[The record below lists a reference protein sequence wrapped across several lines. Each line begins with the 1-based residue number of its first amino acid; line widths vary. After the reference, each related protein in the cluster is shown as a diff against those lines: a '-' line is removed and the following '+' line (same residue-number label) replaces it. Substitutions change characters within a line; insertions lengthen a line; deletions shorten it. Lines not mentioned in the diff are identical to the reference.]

1 MYNVIIRKKINCFF
15 SIPLFL
21 LIIPPLAIPYFLKIT
36 FLIVVIALAVS
47 ISFIFGRRY
56 FFKRLN
62 EEIDKR
68 LENYIKVKEEASHIK
83 EGLDNPTG
91 IKTKG
96 ESKLV
101 SKKYENVT
109 VLFADIQ
116 GFTKIVEHLNP
127 DQLIDELDKFFFQF
141 DMVVDKYKIEKIK
154 TIGDAYMAAGGVP
167 NKNSTNPVEVVLSA
181 MEIQRHMIKQKED
194 HKVFWEL
201 RVGIHTGPVISGKL
215 GRSKTSPDIWGDT
228 VNVASRME
236 SSGVAGEVNITGITY
251 EFVKDFFVC
260 EYRGKMPIKYKG
272 EIDMYFVRKI
282 IPSLSVGGLGEEPN
296 ELFNVRLQQIRFND
310 IEEVII
316 ERLTKELTQQ
326 MYYHN
331 AEHTIDVIT
340 QIEILGRGENV
351 SEEELLIIKTAAL
364 MHDVGFLVSYND
376 HETKSIEIAKE
387 VLPAYQY
394 SSAQIDAIVEL
405 IEVTRPEVKPANK
418 LEYIMKDADLDYLG
432 RSDFMRISEK
442 LYKELIEFDKEITQ
456 IEWLKKQY
464 GFLLKQQY
472 YTDTAKQIRQI
483 NKEKH
488 LEKIKEML
496 SIHN

>member
-1 MYNVIIRKKINCFF
+1 MHNELNIRKKFNCFF
-15 SIPLFL
+15 SFPLFFI
-21 LIIPPLAIPYFLKIT
+21 IIPPLAIPYFLTII
-36 FLIVVIALAVS
+36 FFIIAALVISV
-47 ISFIFGRRY
+47 SFILGRRY

-83 EGLDNPTG
+83 EGLDNPNG
-91 IKTKG
+91 FKTKG
-96 ESKLV
+96 ETKLV
-101 SKKYENVT
+101 SKKHENVT

-127 DQLIDELDKFFFQF
+127 EQLIDELDKFFFQF

-154 TIGDAYMAAGGVP
+154 TIGDAYMAAGGIP
-167 NKNSTNPVEVVLSA
+167 NKNSANPIEVILSA
-181 MEIQRHMIKQKED
+181 MEIQRHMMKQKED

-201 RVGIHTGPVISGKL
+201 RIGIHTGPVISGKL
-215 GRSKTSPDIWGDT
+215 GRSKTNSDIWGDT

-236 SSGVAGEVNITGITY
+236 SSGVAGKINITGKTY

-272 EIDMYFVRKI
+272 EIDMYFVKKI
-282 IPSLSVGGLGEEPN
+282 IPMLSVDGLGEEPN
-296 ELFNVRLQQIRFND
+296 ELFSVRLQQIRFND

-316 ERLTKELTQQ
+316 ERLTKELSQR

-331 AEHTIDVIT
+331 VEHTIDVIT
-340 QIEILGRGENV
+340 QIEIIGRGEKV
-351 SEEELLIIKTAAL
+351 SEEELLILKTAAL
-364 MHDVGFLVSYND
+364 MHAIGFLVSYNY
-376 HETKSIEIAKE
+376 HESKSVDIVKE
-387 VLPAYQY
+387 VLPTYQY
-394 SSAQIDAIVEL
+394 NSAQIDAIVQL

-432 RSDFMRISEK
+432 RSDFMKISEK
-442 LYKELIEFDKEITQ
+442 LYKELIEFDKEVTQ

-464 GFLLKQQY
+464 GFLLKHQY
-472 YTDTAKQIRQI
+472 YTATAKQIRQI

-496 SIHN
+496 SIQN